1 MKKALAFLLFIL
13 SFGTAGAENVVVFH
27 DFHELFYA
35 VPQQLVLSNSSKVGT
50 VGDVVYTCSGTNAK
64 FNLAFT
70 GAMRIAINLPSSD
83 CEVVTTQ
90 FNNLS
95 QIIFMPVTPDNIPSG
110 VCDNIKIKLS
120 TDGSIWEEVPSDS
133 ITYRSG
139 EIKAVFTPGNYYVK
153 IYNTRSYR
161 VSILQTK
168 FYLVEENCNCFT
180 YTP

>member
-1 MKKALAFLLFIL
+1 MKKTLALLIFIL
-13 SFGTAGAENVVVFH
+13 SFGLARAENVVVFH

-35 VPQQLVLSNSSKVGT
+35 VHQQLVLSNSYTVGT

-70 GAMRIAINLPSSD
+70 GATRIAINLPSSD

-95 QIIFMPVTPDNIPSG
+95 QIIFMPVTPDIPSG
-110 VCDNIKIKLS
+110 VCENIKIKLS